1 MLEQCPW
8 ERNSEELI
16 SNYSMSIEFLLTVGK
31 ADYVGTNTGTLVV
44 MMVGT
49 QPSVG
54 FPIHLFP

>member
-31 ADYVGTNTGTLVV
+31 ADYVGTNVGTLIVMVV
-44 MMVGT
+44 GK
-49 QPSVG
+49 QP
-54 FPIHLFP
+54 

>member
-1 MLEQCPW
+1 
-8 ERNSEELI
+8 
-16 SNYSMSIEFLLTVGK
+16 MSIEFLLTVGK

-54 FPIHLFP
+54 FPIDLFP